1 MRLDN
6 PLVVQWEYASEERLE
21 KRNAAYRDVIEGPN
35 AEELA
40 LEAVREVAPRHV
52 LEVGC
57 GMGEFAERVRR
68 DVGAEVVALDVS
80 ARMVELAAARGV
92 DAVVGDV
99 QTLPFGDGEF
109 DCAVANWV
117 LYHVADLDRGVAQL
131 ARVLKPGGRL
141 VAATLGTNNLGE
153 LWRALGAE
161 PTGDLTFTDT
171 NGAEIL
177 GRHFERVERRDAH
190 GTMVF
195 PDTETLRTFVA
206 ATIAHAHL
214 SSAVPALPTPFRAG
228 TRHTVFVAEKAA

>member
-1 MRLDN
+1 LRLDN

-21 KRNAAYRDVIEGPN
+21 KRNAAYRDLVEGPN

-40 LEAVREVAPRHV
+40 LDAVREVAPRRV

-57 GMGEFAERVRR
+57 GMGEFARRIEREL
-68 DVGAEVVALDVS
+68 GAEDVALDIS
-80 ARMVELAAARGV
+80 ARMVDLAVARGV
-92 DAVVGDV
+92 NAAVGDV

-131 ARVLKPGGRL
+131 ARVLRPGGRL
-141 VAATLGTNNLGE
+141 VAATLGTGNLAD
-153 LWRALGAE
+153 LWSALGAE

-177 GRHFERVERRDAH
+177 GRHFARVDRRDAH

-195 PDTETLRTFVA
+195 PDTERLRTFVA

-214 SSAVPALPTPFRAG
+214 SSAVPTLPTPFRAG